1 MNWTEEQDQYLRDH
15 RGKLSS
21 SQLGAQLGVTRNAVI
36 GRANRIG
43 LEPLRAINSIFDGVN
58 QARRI
63 ARDRAP
69 KVKVVKPV
77 QLKVVALPA
86 PTVDDNA
93 IPLEQRRT
101 FFELGA
107 HDCRWPVGDPQ
118 EPGFFFCGAVQRD
131 DSPYCAAHHF
141 IAYNRIR
148 EVSHARPKFTFVVTT
163 QVLETSA
170 DAA

>member
-21 SQLGAQLGVTRNAVI
+21 SQMGAQLGVTRNAVI

-86 PTVDDNA
+86 PTIDDNA

-107 HDCRWPVGDPQ
+107 HDCRWPVGT
-118 EPGFFFCGAVQRD
+118 PGTDDFFFCGAPKDEDR
-131 DSPYCAAHHF
+131 SYCDCHHAVAHDRPPRTQGAVGRFRFAA
-141 IAYNRIR
+141 
-148 EVSHARPKFTFVVTT
+148 
-163 QVLETSA
+163 
-170 DAA
+170 